1 MYCKS
6 VSTIIR
12 IIFNFFKYY
21 AISIIAIGWLSKDLN
36 CHSLNS
42 NLNSWN
48 SIDSN
53 KIILHLA
60 LRKTVVNP
68 STPPTP
74 TPQKKKKW
82 LIFTQ
87 NKCRHEGSSTA
98 ESDDKPEYTE
108 QVEVVCPCHGEAG
121 GQETQDG
128 QDQRLLPPYPNIKQ
142 KFFDLHNDDQYA
154 TKQPILSY
162 PTAFP
167 AKTSEKQNTMTRR
180 IRTV

>member
-42 NLNSWN
+42 NLNSLN
-48 SIDSN
+48 SIGSN

-68 STPPTP
+68 STPPP
-74 TPQKKKKW
+74 SPPQKKEKM
-82 LIFTQ
+82 I
-87 NKCRHEGSSTA
+87 NIH
-98 ESDDKPEYTE
+98 PE
-108 QVEVVCPCHGEAG
+108 QM
-121 GQETQDG
+121 
-128 QDQRLLPPYPNIKQ
+128 
-142 KFFDLHNDDQYA
+142 
-154 TKQPILSY
+154 
-162 PTAFP
+162 PT
-167 AKTSEKQNTMTRR
+167 
-180 IRTV
+180 